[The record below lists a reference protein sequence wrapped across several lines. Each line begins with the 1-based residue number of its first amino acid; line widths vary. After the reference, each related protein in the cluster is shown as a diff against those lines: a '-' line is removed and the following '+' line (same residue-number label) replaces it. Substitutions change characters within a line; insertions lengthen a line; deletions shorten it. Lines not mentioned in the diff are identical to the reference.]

1 MTLGHLLAH
10 PGPQCSY
17 FLRHGRG
24 VALCPNFLPA
34 TDPGL
39 CCPYCPYLA
48 FPEILVEGVQWAT
61 QDAEM
66 ALYCWGWRM
75 MSIVCSDCREEYL
88 RVSFDWAQLS
98 LLGDGGIT
106 NHLRERRYRDSA
118 TSPGTNLEGDPG
130 VRHGHPRDLT
140 GSCVHQTQLQ
150 EWFHTSPA
158 SSEARGGAGT
168 CGLESPSGAWH

>member
-1 MTLGHLLAH
+1 MTSSHLLAH

-66 ALYCWGWRM
+66 ALYCWEWRVT
-75 MSIVCSDCREEYL
+75 SIGCPDCEEEYL

-98 LLGDGGIT
+98 LLGDGGST
-106 NHLRERRYRDSA
+106 NSPRGRRVRDSLRSLGTKSGRRPQCEAWA
-118 TSPGTNLEGDPG
+118 TRGPYLLPRSAEMAAGVLSPQPCKL
-130 VRHGHPRDLT
+130 
-140 GSCVHQTQLQ
+140 
-150 EWFHTSPA
+150 
-158 SSEARGGAGT
+158 
-168 CGLESPSGAWH
+168 

>member
-1 MTLGHLLAH
+1 M
-10 PGPQCSY
+10 
-17 FLRHGRG
+17 
-24 VALCPNFLPA
+24 
-34 TDPGL
+34 
-39 CCPYCPYLA
+39 A
-48 FPEILVEGVQWAT
+48 F
-61 QDAEM
+61 
-66 ALYCWGWRM
+66 YCWEWRVT
-75 MSIVCSDCREEYL
+75 SIGCPDCEEEYL